1 MVGCQPAGVFT
12 SWVTDHRQTLGHLA
26 GVIRCVAAS
35 LVAAGLAAAGVKA
48 REQLNLAGAIDVYGA
63 LGIDT

>member
-1 MVGCQPAGVFT
+1 MVGRQPAGVFT
-12 SWVTDHRQTLGHLA
+12 SWDASSTNA
-26 GVIRCVAAS
+26 GRPIRVIRCVVAS

-48 REQLNLAGAIDVYGA
+48 GEQMNLAGAIDVYGV